1 MCPPVWTQPQA
12 SYEHVHAS
20 EQEGRPALRGSP
32 NSVSDMGDID
42 SHFTNTKVQNGAED
56 SQVLS
61 QLPYNPAGDRLI
73 PRKKKWVIKQQLKSS
88 NLNGTL
94 QWWEKTP
101 PEALSYWMETPAP
114 GMGYLPLCNQPEKPN
129 LPPPRTHKP

>member
-1 MCPPVWTQPQA
+1 MPSPVWTQPQA

-32 NSVSDMGDID
+32 NSSV

-61 QLPYNPAGDRLI
+61 QLPYDPAGDRLI
-73 PRKKKWVIKQQLKSS
+73 PRGKKRVIKQQLKSS

-101 PEALSYWMETPAP
+101 PEALRLLDENTSIRD
-114 GMGYLPLCNQPEKPN
+114 G
-129 LPPPRTHKP
+129 LPPIV